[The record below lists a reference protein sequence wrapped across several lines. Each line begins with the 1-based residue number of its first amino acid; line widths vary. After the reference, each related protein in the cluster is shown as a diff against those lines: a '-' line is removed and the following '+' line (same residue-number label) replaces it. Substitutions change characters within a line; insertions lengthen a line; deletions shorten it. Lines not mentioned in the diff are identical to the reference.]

1 MTDLSD
7 DELTVLMIADRGEAL
22 MPIGRWEAPVRSLLE
37 RGYLRANPTP
47 GDSDGMHNC
56 TITDAGRQALKRQE
70 DEPYRQMIEVSGKIT
85 RAQHELA
92 ATGEQAAQVL
102 VGMARASAAVTGNSA
117 QSELRNWSRVVLTR
131 ALELLTGDQSG
142 G

>member
-1 MTDLSD
+1 MSDLSD

-37 RGYLRANPTP
+37 CGYLHANPTP
-47 GDSDGMHNC
+47 GDAIGVHNS
-56 TITDAGRQALKRQE
+56 TITDAGRQALRRQE
-70 DEPYRQMIEVSGKIT
+70 DEPYRQVIVTSAKIA
-85 RAQHELA
+85 RAQHQLA

-117 QSELRNWSRVVLTR
+117 QTELRNWSKIVLSR
-131 ALELLTGDQSG
+131 ALELLG